1 MQNRGW
7 FFSIAIRDF
16 DLVGVLNFDIY
27 KNYLLLGLGVR
38 TITTLGFGWEL
49 RGKENEKIWRI

>member
-16 DLVGVLNFDIY
+16 HLVGVLNFDIY

-49 RGKENEKIWRI
+49 RGKENENFWRI